1 MNRLWLTGG
10 GAIALASALA
20 LAQAPGGAAV
30 YEGARLILG
39 DARAPIDNGAIVVQN
54 GRITA
59 VGRTGALAVPAGAM
73 RVDLTGKTVMPAMI
87 NAHVHIGYE
96 GYTSWGAR
104 NYTPANVLDHL
115 QREAYY
121 GVGATQSVGSSPTE
135 PALRFQRDQQA
146 GTYPPASRFFFMPGM
161 APPHGGPDHVL
172 MAATDALHVVNEVTT
187 PDEARAAIRAI
198 AAKKIGSVKIWVDDR
213 RGTYPKLSPETVKA
227 IIDEAH
233 AHKMLVNAHATTL
246 ADQKEVVRDGA
257 DVLVHLVQGEKLD
270 EEFLALLR
278 DKKPYWA
285 TVIGLGDRTEV
296 CEPDPFFEES
306 LPAPLVATIRAMKEP
321 QALAPYC
328 GPVSPNAARREEIV
342 SYNFQKMIANGA
354 RIVLGTDTGLHPGHT
369 FGTGD
374 HHELARW
381 VQLGLSPAEAIVAAT
396 SRPAALLGIADMGT
410 LDAGKSADFVVL
422 DANPLDD
429 IRNTRKIASVYLRGR
444 RLDRDALRATWRG
457 AGAATGRAAA
467 APRTHDLTLTPPN
480 VHWGYYDAS
489 VKPVLHVASGD
500 TIRVETM
507 IARGLQRLRAAGVK
521 EDEIPESLK
530 LVERTVT
537 ERGPGAHPMTGPVF
551 VDGAEPGDVLEVTIA
566 GFEFLHPYGVSGFIP
581 GSGTLPD
588 EFPYVK
594 FHLVRFDQ
602 RAGTAAFA
610 PGVTLKLAPF
620 FGSIGVAPNPLVGR
634 ISSGPPG
641 PHAGN
646 LDNKELVAGSTLYI
660 PVAVPG
666 ALISFGDGHAMQGD
680 GEATLTALETSLR
693 GTVRV
698 TVRKGMTLK
707 WPRAETPTHYIA
719 MGLHTDL
726 DEAAKL
732 AVKEM
737 IDFLVTEK
745 KMNRDEA
752 YILCSVAVDLHVTQ
766 LVDGTKG
773 VHAMLAKSMFTR

>member
-1 MNRLWLTGG
+1 MKNALSLCG
-10 GAIALASALA
+10 GAIALTAALA

-30 YEGARLILG
+30 YEGARLIIG
-39 DARAPIDNGAIVVQN
+39 DARVPIENGAIVVQH

-59 VGRTGALAVPAGAM
+59 VGRKGAVAVPAGAAH
-73 RVDLTGKTVMPAMI
+73 VDLTGKTVMPAMI

-96 GYTSWGAR
+96 GYTSWGAA
-104 NYTPANVLDHL
+104 NYTPRNVLDHL
-115 QREAYY
+115 QREAFY

-135 PALRFQRDQQA
+135 PALQFQRDQQA
-146 GTYPPASRFFFMPGM
+146 GKFAPASRFFFMPGM

-172 MAATDALHVVNEVTT
+172 MQATDALHVVNEVST
-187 PDEARAAIRAI
+187 PEEARAAVRAM
-198 AAKKIGSVKIWVDDR
+198 AGRKIGSVKIWVDDR
-213 RGTYPKLSPETVKA
+213 RGTYPKLSPDTVRA
-227 IIDEAH
+227 IIGEAH

-270 EEFLALLR
+270 QEFLALLKE
-278 DKKPYWA
+278 KKPYWA
-285 TVIGLGDRTEV
+285 TVIGLGDRTDV

-306 LPAPLVATIRAMKEP
+306 LPATLVTQIRATTEARP
-321 QALAPYC
+321 LAPYC
-328 GPVSPNAARREEIV
+328 GPVSPNAARREAIV
-342 SYNFQKMIANGA
+342 SDNFQKMIASGA
-354 RIVLGTDTGLHPGHT
+354 RLVLGTDTGLHPGHT

-381 VQLGLSPAEAIVAAT
+381 VELGLSPSDAIVAAT
-396 SRPAALLGIADMGT
+396 SRPAALLGIDDMGT
-410 LDAGKSADFVVL
+410 LAAGKSADFVVL

-444 RLDRDALRATWRG
+444 LFDRDALRAKWRG
-457 AGAATGRAAA
+457 GAASGQA
-467 APRTHDLTLTPPN
+467 APAARTHDLRLQPEN
-480 VHWGYYDAS
+480 VHWGYYDAA
-489 VKPVLHVASGD
+489 VKPVLRIASGD
-500 TIRVETM
+500 TVRVETM

-521 EDEIPESLK
+521 EEEIPESLK
-530 LVERTVT
+530 LVERTIT
-537 ERGPGAHPMTGPVF
+537 ERGPGAHPMTGPIF
-551 VDGAEPGDVLEVTIA
+551 VAGAEPGDVLEVKIV

-594 FHLVRFDQ
+594 FHLVRFDE

-666 ALISFGDGHAMQGD
+666 ALLSLGDGHAMQGD

-693 GTVRV
+693 GTVQV
-698 TVRKGMTLK
+698 TVRKGMHLK
-707 WPRAETPTHYIA
+707 WPRGETPTHYIA

-745 KMNRDEA
+745 NMNRDEA

-773 VHAMLAKSMFTR
+773 VHAMLAKSMFVR